1 MGTLLIVD
9 PQVAGASGDMLL
21 GGLLDAGADEGS
33 LRRVVRSLRDR
44 GFRVGVDVSR
54 VSVRGFRAVRV
65 RVDAGDRVGDP
76 DRLEGLVLEVAGEVV
91 TREPWSELPERA
103 LRLLL
108 RAEERVHGRVNHL
121 HELGSVD
128 TVVDLVGTAAL
139 LEDLDPGRALV
150 LPPNVG
156 SGTVSTEHGE
166 LPVPVPAVA
175 EILSGWER
183 GFRADGEGELLTP
196 TGAALLRAIDELT
209 EDAEPPWR
217 LVRQGF
223 GAGSRE
229 LKDRPNVLRI
239 LLCEPGGEGGFVRV
253 VETSIDDADGE
264 AVGEAI
270 SRLLELDGVR
280 DVEVLHGLGK
290 KNRPRFILRAI
301 VEDRPGVER
310 EVFREIFRWTGS
322 LGARVYRCERVVADR
337 RLVRED
343 GVRVKRSR
351 FEDVEHAKPEWE
363 DVRERVGHRSS
374 LLVRAELLARS
385 RRRDDD

>member
-1 MGTLLIVD
+1 
-9 PQVAGASGDMLL
+9 
-21 GGLLDAGADEGS
+21 
-33 LRRVVRSLRDR
+33 
-44 GFRVGVDVSR
+44 
-54 VSVRGFRAVRV
+54 
-65 RVDAGDRVGDP
+65 
-76 DRLEGLVLEVAGEVV
+76 
-91 TREPWSELPERA
+91 
-103 LRLLL
+103 
-108 RAEERVHGRVNHL
+108 
-121 HELGSVD
+121 
-128 TVVDLVGTAAL
+128 
-139 LEDLDPGRALV
+139 
-150 LPPNVG
+150 
-156 SGTVSTEHGE
+156 
-166 LPVPVPAVA
+166 
-175 EILSGWER
+175 
-183 GFRADGEGELLTP
+183 
-196 TGAALLRAIDELT
+196 
-209 EDAEPPWR
+209 
-217 LVRQGF
+217 
-223 GAGSRE
+223 E

-310 EVFREIFRWTGS
+310 KVFREIFRWTGS

-337 RLVRED
+337 KLVRED

-385 RRRDDD
+385 RRRNDD